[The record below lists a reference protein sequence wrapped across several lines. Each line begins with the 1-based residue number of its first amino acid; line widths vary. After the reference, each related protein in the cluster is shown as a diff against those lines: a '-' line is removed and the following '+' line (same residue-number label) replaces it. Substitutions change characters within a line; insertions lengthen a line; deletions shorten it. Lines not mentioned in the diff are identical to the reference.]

1 MVNAC
6 AELQLW
12 GLEGVIFGEG
22 DVDEEDAILVER
34 SWRGKGKGKGKSR
47 EEGEVGW
54 GLVRLNVDN
63 TSSRLDQV
71 YPWLERMRS

>member
-34 SWRGKGKGKGKSR
+34 SWMGKGKGKSR